1 MQAKMSAAK
10 AIPKVGA
17 NEFGRAVLDPEFD
30 TPAGLI
36 GPDGLSAPKRF
47 NVYRNNVIVSLCEA
61 LGQTFPAIKKLL
73 GEEYF
78 SALAR
83 AYVLQHPPRSPVLM
97 WYGADFSDFIE
108 AFPPLKDYAYLGDV
122 ARVEWNW
129 VQAFHATDA
138 APMDPALLG
147 TIEPSSVGLVRFTR
161 HPTTS
166 LVSSLW
172 PIWDLARVNRF
183 EPDHAIEIDLNRSQ
197 AVLITRPDLNV
208 DLYLL
213 RPGCDVFLNAL
224 FEGVTL
230 GDAAALAQTQC
241 QEFSLSDCLSD
252 CLSSGA
258 FTGLQNDG

>member
-1 MQAKMSAAK
+1 MQAEMSAPVSL
-10 AIPKVGA
+10 PKVGA
-17 NEFGRAVLDPEFD
+17 GAFGRAVLDPESD
-30 TPAGLI
+30 TPSGLI
-36 GPDGLSAPKRF
+36 GPDGSDAPKRF

-61 LGQTFPAIKKLL
+61 LEHTFPAIKRLL
-73 GEEYF
+73 GDEYF

-83 AYVLQHPPRSPVLM
+83 AYVLQHPPKSPVLM

-108 AFPPLKDYAYLGDV
+108 AFPPLEGYAYLGDV
-122 ARVEWNW
+122 ARVELNW
-129 VQAFHATDA
+129 LQAFHAADA

-147 TIEPSSVGLVRFTR
+147 TIEPDRVGLVRFIR
-161 HPTTS
+161 HPAAS
-166 LVSSLW
+166 VVSSSW

-183 EPDHAIEIDLNRSQ
+183 EPDNAIEIDLNRSQ
-197 AVLITRPDLNV
+197 SVLITRPDLEV

-213 RPGCDVFLNAL
+213 RPGGDVFLNAL
-224 FEGVTL
+224 FEGATL
-230 GDAAALAQTQC
+230 GDAAAVAQTQC